1 MIVQVLKDG
10 HLFALVGGVLGVDAL
25 VLLIWGLIDSPHIST
40 VLLPGYVST
49 LTLGTLRCCDVKS
62 TSFGVDLTSEQCR
75 VYYFLANLRFYVMQF

>member
-1 MIVQVLKDG
+1 MFVQVLKDG

-49 LTLGTLRCCDVKS
+49 
-62 TSFGVDLTSEQCR
+62 
-75 VYYFLANLRFYVMQF
+75 